1 MSKAFTSE
9 ETPDAGVVVP
19 ARAPLP
25 SGTPNYVTP
34 RGLSLLQAELTRL
47 EAERERLDAG
57 GDGETKV
64 AERMRRGAVVA
75 AQINELAARLGSAVV
90 VDPRGQPRD
99 EVRFGATVTL
109 RPAGDDG
116 QPARRYTIVGVDEA
130 NAAEGRLAFVSPLAR
145 ALLGRRTGEVI
156 EMRVRRDT
164 GNAMQ
169 IVAIDYAT
177 GLEVTATDG

>member
-34 RGLSLLQAELTRL
+34 RGLSMLRTELQHL
-47 EAERERLDAG
+47 EKERARLDAG
-57 GDGETKV
+57 PAGEAER
-64 AERMRRGAVVA
+64 AERMRRSAVLA
-75 AQINELAARLGSAVV
+75 ARINELAARVGSAVV
-90 VDPRGQPRD
+90 VDPAQQPRD

-109 RPAGDDG
+109 RPADVDPDAP
-116 QPARRYTIVGVDEA
+116 QPTRRYTIVGVDEA

-145 ALLGRRTGEVI
+145 ALLGRRTGDVI
-156 EMRVRRDT
+156 EVRSRHD
-164 GNAMQ
+164 ADDVVQ

-177 GLEVTATDG
+177 AASE